1 MEPKIPKI
9 EWHAQ
14 QSKLLQKWAE
24 VASSYRWMHNQAYMI
39 YKKKNMW
46 FMLPL
51 IVMSTVTGTA
61 NFAQATFPV
70 GIRPYVPQMI
80 GAINLFSA
88 IMTTIYQ
95 FLKISEFM
103 ESHRISSISYGKLAR
118 NLTVEL
124 NLPVKDRNSGG
135 AECIKISRT
144 EIDRLIEQCP
154 AIPKKVLVL
163 YEKQFAGKGLSEP
176 EIVIINKV
184 DIYTDQENKVATT
197 VAEAGMKMKSLIKK
211 SNNDFPRDMLNKE
224 LNSLPKLVSLLKNKN
239 LATVIQID
247 PEPVKPVPEPVK
259 PVPEPV
265 KFEILPEII
274 PELLPEPI
282 NFLPEIIPEIV
293 NFIPE
298 PVNFIPEIVNFI
310 PEPESEILIINDTVD
325 EIVDT
330 LIENTIKS
338 EAAVVIE
345 NDLDLLR
352 SSKLVSSKKESI

>member
-9 EWHAQ
+9 EWHPQ
-14 QSKLLQKWAE
+14 QAKILQKWSE

-259 PVPEPV
+259 FEILP
-265 KFEILPEII
+265 EILPEII
-274 PELLPEPI
+274 PELLPEPAHG
-282 NFLPEIIPEIV
+282 IIPELV

-298 PVNFIPEIVNFI
+298 PINFLPDLVNFI

-325 EIVDT
+325 EIVDI
-330 LIENTIKS
+330 LVENTIKS

-345 NDLDLLR
+345 NDLELLR
-352 SSKLVSSKKESI
+352 SSKLVSSKKE